1 MARISKKTYQGI
13 GVRDGEKQSV
23 ILTEAVKILDATC
36 KYKVRQVGTC
46 RTFLFF
52 HYFYFPIISP
62 LFSNFPTFSPP
73 INPQ

>member
-36 KYKVRQVGTC
+36 KTKCGKLELAALFSFSTTSIFQL
-46 RTFLFF
+46 FLLFF
-52 HYFYFPIISP
+52 PI
-62 LFSNFPTFSPP
+62 FQHFH
-73 INPQ
+73 PQ